1 MTLALND
8 GKCRWENIPILS
20 LRHFIIF
27 LGIRPDSVTS
37 SSKCIFLIQI
47 STLCLPGNLG
57 SCQAPKPAN
66 DDETALLQSGRGI
79 FPLLSP
85 KVKPVTHPGG
95 RGVRVTNRGIGPECS
110 PAFGYIFIFE
120 NRKARNEGDRAERVG
135 SGRSRCRE
143 RSRGDRGWVLRKS
156 RESAAPRPFPP
167 GKGSRTPPAGQGRRR
182 RGWPGP
188 LPERRARP
196 RKQGGAAVR
205 QSPRRGR
212 PRGAEKA
219 ARRRPRSP
227 PGRSPSPPP
236 PPPLPV
242 MGEPWARGP
251 GGLGRTPRRTH
262 RGRTAG
268 GREPC
273 EQSSGRSDRFL
284 PNPTPPAAAAAAE
297 AAAAATPAPESAAA
311 AAPLPLR
318 SPLPLRLEPRPCAA
332 SSLGDRGT
340 GSPRPPKRGAA
351 RRRREQSG
359 GQGCRGR
366 GGARRGSGPGA
377 RRRRAWGELR
387 KWRGERKKEVGG
399 VQAGLRGL

>member
-1 MTLALND
+1 M
-8 GKCRWENIPILS
+8 
-20 LRHFIIF
+20 
-27 LGIRPDSVTS
+27 
-37 SSKCIFLIQI
+37 
-47 STLCLPGNLG
+47 
-57 SCQAPKPAN
+57 
-66 DDETALLQSGRGI
+66 
-79 FPLLSP
+79 LSP
-85 KVKPVTHPGG
+85 KVKPVTDPG
-95 RGVRVTNRGIGPECS
+95 RVTNRGIGPESS

-143 RSRGDRGWVLRKS
+143 RSRGDRRWVVRKS
-156 RESAAPRPFPP
+156 RESTAPRPFPP
-167 GKGSRTPPAGQGRRR
+167 GMGSRTPPAGQGRGR
-182 RGWPGP
+182 RGRPGP

-205 QSPRRGR
+205 PSPRCGR
-212 PRGAEKA
+212 PREAEKA

-236 PPPLPV
+236 PLPV
-242 MGEPWARGP
+242 MGELWARAP

-273 EQSSGRSDRFL
+273 EGSSGRSDRFL
-284 PNPTPPAAAAAAE
+284 PNPTPPATAAAAE
-297 AAAAATPAPESAAA
+297 AAAAAAATPAPESAAA

-332 SSLGDRGT
+332 SSLGERGT
-340 GSPRPPKRGAA
+340 GSPRPPERGAA
-351 RRRREQSG
+351 RRRREESG

-366 GGARRGSGPGA
+366 GGA
-377 RRRRAWGELR
+377 
-387 KWRGERKKEVGG
+387 G
-399 VQAGLRGL
+399 V